1 MAKKKSKK
9 AAPRQRGRKA
19 NTAKKEKMILAYA
32 RLCKLLGKYPSRIE
46 FCDGTEYTKDMLTH
60 HHNSLTELKKKAQ
73 EKYPEY
79 FKGVL
84 NESIFHPK
92 ALRQLE
98 SVIKGSKRFVV
109 TTAVTGCPVDKN
121 FLGAIQTYCK
131 EKDAELLVLIAS
143 DPAARA
149 SKDFIDPAIPQSAI
163 VVDDVSLNQNIHL
176 NTIKLSAK
184 HIDPITSLTRI
195 GHRQGGFIY
204 ASPKQRLKFMPTAR
218 VQYTHAIMTTGAI
231 TVPNYGTDKY
241 MSDRTAHIA
250 EHDHIMGAVIV
261 EIQDKK
267 KYFFRQVQADT
278 DGSFIDLGVKYD
290 KLGSEEC
297 APEAFVLGDWHS
309 GETDPVARQCWEEI
323 CEELKPKYLVMHDA
337 FNGLSINHHEE
348 NNTILL
354 AQRAMEGKL
363 DLRKEINVL
372 AKDILDMGSL
382 VDEIVMV
389 KSNHDEFLTR
399 YLQDGKYVHDP
410 LNHRYALDLAAKM
423 LDGKDPLAYAVYDS
437 LGDELMDDKAPKIRW
452 LERDENFIIGG
463 VQLGAHGDKGPNG
476 ARGSI
481 KSLEKAY
488 GNSVTG
494 HSHSPEILRGAW
506 VVGTSSLLRL
516 SYNVGPSSW
525 MHTSCLVYANGQ
537 RQLISV
543 IDGKWRL
550 E

>member
-1 MAKKKSKK
+1 MAKKVNK
-9 AAPRQRGRKA
+9 AVEPKQRGRKTD
-19 NTAKKEKMILAYA
+19 TAKKDKMVLAYA
-32 RLCKLLGKYPSRIE
+32 KLCKLLGKYPSRIE
-46 FCDGTEYTKDMLTH
+46 FCDGTEYTKDMLAH
-60 HHNSLTELKKKAQ
+60 YHSSLGELKKKAK

-79 FKGVL
+79 FTGVL

-92 ALRQLE
+92 ALRELN
-98 SVIKGSKRFVV
+98 SVIRGAKRFVV

-121 FLGAIQTYCK
+121 FMGAIQTYCK
-131 EKDAELLVLIAS
+131 EMNAELLVLIAS

-149 SKDFIDPAIPQSAI
+149 SKDFIDSAIPSSAI
-163 VVDDVSLNQNIHL
+163 VVDDVSINENIHL

-231 TVPNYGTDKY
+231 TAPNYGTDKY

-250 EHDHIMGAVIV
+250 EHDHVMGAVIV
-261 EIQDKK
+261 EIKDKK
-267 KYFFRQVQADT
+267 KYFFRQIQADT
-278 DGSFIDLGVKYD
+278 DGSFVDLGVKYD
-290 KLGSEEC
+290 KLGSEEYL
-297 APEAFVLGDWHS
+297 PEAFVLGDWHS
-309 GETDPVARQCWEEI
+309 GETDPVARRCWEEV
-323 CEELKPKYLVMHDA
+323 CKLLKPKYLVLHDA

-348 NNTILL
+348 YNTILL

-363 DLRKEINVL
+363 DLQREMKDL
-372 AKDILDMGSL
+372 AKDITDLSKL
-382 VDEIVMV
+382 VDEIIMV

-399 YLQDGKYVHDP
+399 YLQDGKYVKDP
-410 LNHRYALDLAAKM
+410 INHRYALDLAKAM
-423 LDGKDPLAYAVYDS
+423 LDGEDPLKFALSNACNVS
-437 LGDELMDDKAPKIRW
+437 KVKFLI
-452 LERDENFIIGG
+452 RDENFMVGG
-463 VQLGAHGDKGPNG
+463 VQLGAHGDKGSNG
-476 ARGSI
+476 ARGGI
-481 KSLEKAY
+481 KSLESAY

-525 MHTSCLVYANGQ
+525 MHTSCLVYPNGA

>member
-1 MAKKKSKK
+1 MAKSKK
-9 AAPRQRGRKA
+9 PA
-19 NTAKKEKMILAYA
+19 AKKRGKKATDKKDRMVLAYVK
-32 RLCKLLGKYPSRIE
+32 LCKLLGRYPSRIE
-46 FCDGTEYTKDMLTH
+46 FCDGTEYTKDMLSH
-60 HHNSLTELKKKAQ
+60 HHRSMTELKKAAQ
-73 EKYPEY
+73 ERHPDA

-84 NESIFHPK
+84 NESIFHAK
-92 ALRQLE
+92 ALKELE
-98 SVIKGSKRFVV
+98 AVIKGSKRFVV
-109 TTAVTGCPVDKN
+109 TTAVTGCSVDKD

-131 EKDAELLVLIAS
+131 EKDAELLVLLAS

-149 SKDFIDPAIPQSAI
+149 SKDFIDPAIPKSAL
-163 VVDDVSLNQNIHL
+163 VVDDVSLNENIHI

-231 TVPNYGTDKY
+231 TSPNYGTDKY

-250 EHDHIMGAVIV
+250 EHDHVMGAIIV
-261 EIQDKK
+261 EVQDKK
-267 KYFFRQVQADT
+267 KYYFRQVQADT

-290 KLGSEEC
+290 KLGSEEYKS
-297 APEAFVLGDWHS
+297 EAFVLGDWHS
-309 GETDPVARQCWEEI
+309 GETDPTARKCWEEI
-323 CEELKPKYLVMHDA
+323 CKEMKPKYLVLHDA
-337 FNGLSINHHEE
+337 FNGLAINHHEE
-348 NNTILL
+348 KNTIIL

-363 DLRKEINVL
+363 DLYKEVKEL
-372 AKDILDMGSL
+372 ACDLNDLTGLAEEVI
-382 VDEIVMV
+382 MV

-399 YLQDGKYVHDP
+399 YLQEGKYVKDP
-410 LNHRYALDLAAKM
+410 INHRFALEIARDM
-423 LDGKDPLAYAVYDS
+423 LDGLDPLESAIAKAS
-437 LGDELMDDKAPKIRW
+437 KLMGSDFLNKVRF
-452 LERDENFIIGG
+452 LERDENFIVGG

-476 ARGSI
+476 SRGGI
-481 KSLEKAY
+481 KSLESAY

-506 VVGTSSLLRL
+506 VVGTSSYLRL

-525 MHTSCLVYANGQ
+525 MHTSCLVYPNGA

-550 E
+550 G

>member
-1 MAKKKSKK
+1 MVA
-9 AAPRQRGRKA
+9 
-19 NTAKKEKMILAYA
+19 AYA
-32 RLCKLLGKYPSRIE
+32 RLCKLLKKYPSRIE

-60 HHNSLTELKKKAQ
+60 HHNSLGELKDKARK
-73 EKYPEY
+73 KYPDS

-84 NESIFHPK
+84 NETIFHPK
-92 ALRQLE
+92 ALQELK
-98 SVIKGSKRFVV
+98 SVIKGSKRFVI
-109 TTAVTGCPVDKN
+109 TTAITGFPVDSN

-131 EKDAELLVLIAS
+131 ENDAELLTLIAS

-149 SKDFIDPAIPQSAI
+149 ARDFIDPAIPRDSI
-163 VVDDVSLNQNIHL
+163 VVDDVSLNKNIHL

-204 ASPKQRLKFMPTAR
+204 ASPKQRLKFQPTAR

-231 TVPNYGTDKY
+231 TSPNYGTDRY

-250 EHDHIMGAVIV
+250 ENDHVMGAIIV
-261 EIQDKK
+261 EIQDSK
-267 KYFFRQVQADT
+267 KYFFRQVQAEA

-297 APEAFVLGDWHS
+297 LPEAFVLGDWHS
-309 GETDPVARQCWEEI
+309 GETDKAARKCWEEV
-323 CEELKPKYLVMHDA
+323 CTLLKPKYLVLHDA

-348 NNTILL
+348 KNTILL
-354 AQRAMEGKL
+354 AQRAIEGKL
-363 DLRKEINVL
+363 VLKDEMKDLAN
-372 AKDILDMGSL
+372 DITDLSAL
-382 VDEIVMV
+382 VEEVVMV
-389 KSNHDEFLTR
+389 KSNHDEFLSR
-399 YLQDGKYVHDP
+399 YLADGKYVKDP
-410 LNHRYALDLAAKM
+410 VNHRYALDLARAM
-423 LDGKDPLAYAVYDS
+423 LDGEDPLKSALS
-437 LGDELMDDKAPKIRW
+437 ELCDLSKVRF
-452 LERDENFIIGG
+452 LVRDESFILGG

-476 ARGSI
+476 SRGGI
-481 KSLEKAY
+481 KSLESAY

-506 VVGTSSLLRL
+506 IVGTSSLLRL

-525 MHTSCLVYANGQ
+525 MHTSCLVYPNGA

-550 E
+550 AA